1 MNIMKKFISS
11 LLGKKAKSEQEL
23 ALEGQIQTLQLDL
36 EEREQTI
43 ANLKQELE
51 RERIGAS
58 EQVTET
64 VQAQVERLLF
74 EVATPVA
81 QLLTQAHLLEVEHK
95 PVQTRDVLAV
105 ARRIIRTL
113 EDSGLTV
120 VGQVGQTVSFDPD
133 HHEPLEANIGLSS
146 GETVTIRFV
155 GVAYQGKF
163 LRKAGVTRVEA

>member
-1 MNIMKKFISS
+1 MKKLLTS
-11 LLGKKAKSEQEL
+11 LFSKKAKSEQEL

-36 EEREQTI
+36 VEHEQTI

-58 EQVTET
+58 EQTAET
-64 VQAQVERLLF
+64 VQMQVERLLSDL
-74 EVATPVA
+74 ATPVA
-81 QLLTQAHLLEVEHK
+81 QLLTQAHLLEVERK
-95 PVQTRDVLAV
+95 PVQARDVLAV
-105 ARRIIRTL
+105 ARRLIRVL

-146 GETVTIRFV
+146 GETVAIRFV
-155 GVAYQGKF
+155 GVAYQGRF
-163 LRKAGVTRVEA
+163 LRKAGVTRVEG